1 MEELLKFCEVQD
13 VTCMYDKQCT
23 KQNVLK
29 VIAEV
34 GARCEP
40 DDYFVFYYAG
50 HGTNVEDLDGDEED
64 GQDEAFCFV
73 DRNGRISQKSLLT
86 DDEFAEAIIAAVD
99 EDVRVLILTDC
110 CHSGTIADLD
120 KDDWGNIH
128 AISITGCLDEETS
141 GDIGRGGIFTH
152 SMLLAIDKLEN
163 AGEEDYSVGF
173 LYNATVE
180 QDDKVF
186 RSAQNITIQSTN
198 AVHPDEMAWP
208 LIPLGGSYEAP
219 FTKAMEEGNGN
230 LSADLCKK
238 FGIPA
243 SVAGFANIN
252 KLTEHID
259 PAMLEAGANCLV
271 KAASKNGC
279 AIM

>member
-1 MEELLKFCEVQD
+1 
-13 VTCMYDKQCT
+13 
-23 KQNVLK
+23 
-29 VIAEV
+29 
-34 GARCEP
+34 
-40 DDYFVFYYAG
+40 
-50 HGTNVEDLDGDEED
+50 
-64 GQDEAFCFV
+64 
-73 DRNGRISQKSLLT
+73 
-86 DDEFAEAIIAAVD
+86 
-99 EDVRVLILTDC
+99 
-110 CHSGTIADLD
+110 
-120 KDDWGNIH
+120 
-128 AISITGCLDEETS
+128 
-141 GDIGRGGIFTH
+141 
-152 SMLLAIDKLEN
+152 MLLAIDKLEN

-186 RSAQNITIQSTN
+186 HSAQNITIQSSN

-208 LIPLGGSYEAP
+208 LIPLGGNYEAP

-243 SVAGFANIN
+243 SVAGFCNID
-252 KLTEHID
+252 KLTEQLD

-271 KAASKNGC
+271 KATSKNGC